1 MAVAWEERIGEIQ
14 REIQKAGGVG
24 KTSEGTIA
32 ELRSTRKRLWEAE
45 YSRKYDRN
53 AGEALS
59 WLEASVQ
66 TDGEATEAVSEV
78 FNRYGR
84 GGAVLST
91 DFDDGPGNAAVV
103 TVKTY
108 LPLDEEG
115 RKARRRIEEALWH
128 LSQIYP
134 LPQPEFREL
143 TEEDWANAWKKHY
156 HVLRIGQRIVI
167 KPPWLEYRPRPD
179 DIVVVLDPGM
189 AFGTGLHPTTRMCL
203 RALEEHLE
211 PGAKVLDLGTGSGI
225 LAIAAAKLGAGSVLA
240 VDNDPLAVK
249 AARANVRANGV
260 QNLVTVEHGS
270 LDKATEE
277 FDLVLV
283 NILAGV
289 IVELA
294 GQGLVDRARPT
305 GLLIAA
311 GIIEE
316 QEAEVTA
323 ALRGHGLEIVERR
336 QEKDWVLVGGRKLE
350 VGG

>member
-1 MAVAWEERIGEIQ
+1 MT
-14 REIQKAGGVG
+14 G
-24 KTSEGTIA
+24 K
-32 ELRSTRKRLWEAE
+32 
-45 YSRKYDRN
+45 
-53 AGEALS
+53 S

-66 TDGEATEAVSEV
+66 VDGEAAEAVSEV

-91 DFDDGPGNAAVV
+91 DFDDESGNTAVV

-115 RKARRRIEEALWH
+115 LKTRRRIEEALWH

-134 LPQPEFREL
+134 LPPPEFREL
-143 TEEDWANAWKKHY
+143 TEDDWANAWKKHY
-156 HVLRIGQRIVI
+156 HVLHVGQRIVI
-167 KPPWLEYRPRPD
+167 KPSWQEHQPRPD
-179 DIVVVLDPGM
+179 EVVIELDPGM

-203 RALEEHLE
+203 QALEEHLK
-211 PGAKVLDLGTGSGI
+211 PGDKVLDLGTGSGI

-240 VDNDPLAVK
+240 LDNDPQAVR
-249 AARANVRANGV
+249 AARANVQSNGV
-260 QNLVTVEHGS
+260 QDIVTVEPGS
-270 LDKATEE
+270 LDKAAEE
-277 FDLVLV
+277 FELVLV
-283 NILAGV
+283 NILARV

-294 GQGLVDRARPT
+294 DQGLVDRVRPA
-305 GLLIAA
+305 GLMIAA

-323 ALRGHGLEIVERR
+323 ALGEHGLEIVERR
-336 QEKDWVLVGGRKLE
+336 QEKDWVTLVGGRRYAPLFCIARP

>member
-1 MAVAWEERIGEIQ
+1 MTGR
-14 REIQKAGGVG
+14 
-24 KTSEGTIA
+24 
-32 ELRSTRKRLWEAE
+32 
-45 YSRKYDRN
+45 
-53 AGEALS
+53 S

-66 TDGEATEAVSEV
+66 VDGEAAEAVSEV

-91 DFDDGPGNAAVV
+91 DFDDGSCDTAVV

-115 RKARRRIEEALWH
+115 RKTRRRIEEALWH

-134 LPQPEFREL
+134 LPSPEFREL
-143 TEEDWANAWKKHY
+143 TEDDWANAWKKHY
-156 HVLRIGQRIVI
+156 CKRSGVLQIGQRIVI
-167 KPPWLEYRPRPD
+167 KPSWQEHQPRPD
-179 DIVVVLDPGM
+179 EVVIELDPGM

-203 RALEEHLE
+203 QALEEHLK
-211 PGAKVLDLGTGSGI
+211 PGDKVLDLGTGSGI

-240 VDNDPLAVK
+240 LDNDPLAVR
-249 AARANVRANGV
+249 AARANVQSNGV
-260 QNLVTVEHGS
+260 QDIVTVEPGS

-283 NILAGV
+283 NILARV

-294 GQGLVDRARPT
+294 GQGLVDRVRPA
-305 GLLIAA
+305 GLMIAA

-316 QEAEVTA
+316 QEAEVAA
-323 ALRGHGLEIVERR
+323 ALGEHGLEIVERR
-336 QEKDWVLVGGRKLE
+336 QEKDWVALVGGWR
-350 VGG
+350 

>member
-1 MAVAWEERIGEIQ
+1 M
-14 REIQKAGGVG
+14 
-24 KTSEGTIA
+24 
-32 ELRSTRKRLWEAE
+32 
-45 YSRKYDRN
+45 
-53 AGEALS
+53 S

-66 TDGEATEAVSEV
+66 VDGEAAEAVSEV

-91 DFDDGPGNAAVV
+91 DFDDELGKTAVV

-115 RKARRRIEEALWH
+115 LKTRRRIEEALWH

-134 LPQPEFREL
+134 LPSPEFREL
-143 TEEDWANAWKKHY
+143 TEDDWANAWKKHY
-156 HVLRIGQRIVI
+156 HVLQIGQRIVI
-167 KPPWLEYRPRPD
+167 KPSWQEHQPRPD
-179 DIVVVLDPGM
+179 EVVIELDPGM
-189 AFGTGLHPTTRMCL
+189 AFGTGLHPTTQMCL
-203 RALEEHLE
+203 RALEEHLK

-240 VDNDPLAVK
+240 LDNDPLAVRVT
-249 AARANVRANGV
+249 RANVWANGV
-260 QNLVTVEHGS
+260 QNLVAVEHGS
-270 LDKATEE
+270 LDKVTEE
-277 FDLVLV
+277 FELVLV
-283 NILAGV
+283 NILARV

-294 GQGLVDRARPT
+294 DQGLVNRVRPT

-323 ALRGHGLEIVERR
+323 ALGEHGMGIVERQ
-336 QEKDWVLVGGRKLE
+336 QEKDWVTLVGGWRLE
-350 VGG
+350 VGD